1 MTPKR
6 SKLSNEKGMVLVY
19 MAGAITVLLLFSGL
33 AVDTGRIYIVK
44 AQLTKALDG
53 AALGA
58 ARNMNSGNPTAEAQR
73 IFNANFP
80 ANFFG
85 ATLTSGPTVSVTTDA
100 GSGRNIVDVSA
111 SASLPTTFMRLGN
124 FTTMNVNATAEATR
138 RMVDLSLVL
147 DVSGSIGAKWPTVR
161 DSARA
166 FIDSF
171 DAAHDRVSLATF
183 SNGATVIDQMPSSRG
198 FNKTQVEADVPG
210 ALPGGSTNMA
220 EGLYR
225 GWDEL
230 RSVPSG
236 TQSGLRVIV
245 LFTDGASNGLPGSY
259 DVQPGV
265 GRSLRTAD
273 FPKSPADT
281 TGQTSNN
288 PAISGLYNTQGGAQ
302 TGSWS
307 YTPARWDSTVTIGAG
322 MTPPV
327 AGLTL
332 LPLNTFHPYHR
343 SSGVPTAF
351 PLQSSMLTI
360 NGVPQNVRRGLRNQD
375 AASGRY
381 PADVWN
387 TNNAA
392 RNVLEEIAN
401 AARSDNGDYP
411 IRIFTIGMGD
421 LVRYL
426 LGTMPEMPEDILKRL
441 ANDKTSPDYNSAQA
455 EGKYY
460 FALTETD
467 VAPAFES
474 IQNEIIRLSK

>member
-1 MTPKR
+1 MTPRR

-124 FTTMNVNATAEATR
+124 FTTMNVNASAEATR
-138 RMVDLSLVL
+138 RMVDVSLIL
-147 DVSGSIGAKWPTVR
+147 DVSGSIGPAWPTVR
-161 DSARA
+161 DAARS

-171 DAAHDRVSLATF
+171 DAAHDRVALSTF

-210 ALPGGSTNMA
+210 SLPGGSTNMA

-245 LFTDGASNGLPGSY
+245 LFTDGASNGLPGIY
-259 DVQPGV
+259 DIQPGV
-265 GRSLRTAD
+265 ARSLRTAD
-273 FPKSPADT
+273 FPKSAADT

-288 PAISGLYNTQGGAQ
+288 PQISGLYDTQGGALVGPG
-302 TGSWS
+302 GSATPPLWS
-307 YTPARWDSTVTIGAG
+307 STQTIGG
-322 MTPPV
+322 Q
-327 AGLTL
+327 LNL
-332 LPLNTFHPYHR
+332 LPLTTFHPHNR
-343 SSGVPTAF
+343 SSGIPTTF
-351 PLQSSMLTI
+351 QLQSSMLTV
-360 NGVPQNVRRGLRNQD
+360 NGVPQNVRRGLRNKD
-375 AASGRY
+375 ATSGRY

-392 RNVLEEIAN
+392 RNVVEEIGN

-426 LGTMPEMPEDILKRL
+426 LGTMPEMPEDILKRV

-460 FALTETD
+460 FARTATD

>member
-1 MTPKR
+1 MSDSASLPQRKRTMTPRR

-124 FTTMNVNATAEATR
+124 FTTMNVNASAEATR
-138 RMVDLSLVL
+138 RMVDVSLIL
-147 DVSGSIGAKWPTVR
+147 DVSGSIGPAWPTVR
-161 DSARA
+161 DAARS

-171 DAAHDRVSLATF
+171 DAAHDRVALSTF

-210 ALPGGSTNMA
+210 SLPGGSTNMA

-245 LFTDGASNGLPGSY
+245 LLPTARPTACLASTTFNLVSHGRCGPRTF
-259 DVQPGV
+259 
-265 GRSLRTAD
+265 RSLRPIRPARPRITR
-273 FPKSPADT
+273 KSPVST
-281 TGQTSNN
+281 THR
-288 PAISGLYNTQGGAQ
+288 A
-302 TGSWS
+302 
-307 YTPARWDSTVTIGAG
+307 ARWWAQGA
-322 MTPPV
+322 
-327 AGLTL
+327 A
-332 LPLNTFHPYHR
+332 R
-343 SSGVPTAF
+343 RRRSGVP
-351 PLQSSMLTI
+351 
-360 NGVPQNVRRGLRNQD
+360 RRR
-375 AASGRY
+375 SGG
-381 PADVWN
+381 
-387 TNNAA
+387 
-392 RNVLEEIAN
+392 
-401 AARSDNGDYP
+401 S
-411 IRIFTIGMGD
+411 
-421 LVRYL
+421 
-426 LGTMPEMPEDILKRL
+426 
-441 ANDKTSPDYNSAQA
+441 
-455 EGKYY
+455 
-460 FALTETD
+460 
-467 VAPAFES
+467 
-474 IQNEIIRLSK
+474 

>member
-1 MTPKR
+1 MTPRRR
-6 SKLSNEKGMVLVY
+6 SRFSNEKGMVLVY

-80 ANFFG
+80 ANYFG
-85 ATLTSGPTVSVTTDA
+85 ATLTSGPTVVVTTDA
-100 GSGRNIVDVSA
+100 ASGRNVVDVSA
-111 SASLPTTFMRLGN
+111 AASLPTTFMRLGN

-138 RMVDLSLVL
+138 RMVDLSLIL

-171 DAAHDRVSLATF
+171 DAAHDRVALSTF
-183 SNGATVIDQMPSSRG
+183 SNGATVIDQMPSGRG

-245 LFTDGASNGLPGSY
+245 LFTDGASNGLPGIY
-259 DVQPGV
+259 DIQPGV
-265 GRSLRTAD
+265 ARSLRTAD
-273 FPKSPADT
+273 FPKSPLDT
-281 TGQTSNN
+281 TNQTWNN
-288 PAISGLYNTQGGAQ
+288 PGISGLYDTQGGASVAP
-302 TGSWS
+302 GCSV
-307 YTPARWDSTVTIGAG
+307 TPAVWSATTTCPNIQ
-322 MTPPV
+322 
-327 AGLTL
+327 L
-332 LPLNTFHPYHR
+332 LPVTTFHPYHR
-343 SSGVPTAF
+343 STGVPTTF
-351 PLQSSMLTI
+351 PLQSSMLTV
-360 NGVPQNVRRGLRNQD
+360 NGTPQNVRRGLRNFN
-375 AASGRY
+375 AGAGRY

-387 TNNAA
+387 INNSA

-421 LVRYL
+421 LVRYM
-426 LGTMPEMPEDILKRL
+426 LGTMPEMPEDILKRV